1 MSYLKPDN
9 ICCCLN
15 LALVT
20 ISRALADKAWEA
32 GVGVGLPVR
41 GARREIRAGI
51 TGIEKKMNQ
60 QAKQDS
66 ANISKV

>member
-1 MSYLKPDN
+1 MCPLLQHACASFVKMLTQ
-9 ICCCLN
+9 L
-15 LALVT
+15 L
-20 ISRALADKAWEA
+20 SRALADKAWEA

>member
-1 MSYLKPDN
+1 MTFP
-9 ICCCLN
+9 
-15 LALVT
+15 
-20 ISRALADKAWEA
+20 RALADKAWEA
-32 GVGVGLPVR
+32 GAGAGLPVR
-41 GARREIRAGI
+41 GAKREIRAGI